1 MDVFNY
7 SCISLFL
14 FQGPAHPAKL
24 YPLPCNRPN
33 GWRSIVAPIPRAFPL
48 CSFLLRRGHWRQ
60 SARAHRRVAPART
73 QLTAP
78 RLDASAARRPRSC
91 PVTDPTVIQG
101 ARCCTLQGAE
111 MHRDHVWPPS
121 LFDSHAC
128 SADLPGASCW
138 RHRQRRK
145 PPTAGQQAHRP
156 ARVWQLPNRNGPP
169 AAPSSLAR
177 GNSRDTLTPP
187 PLPPL
192 QQGTRRW
199 GEVGWPRR
207 LRPPPRPGQWPAPP
221 APRLLAGAPST
232 WTGAKER
239 AFDGGP

>member
-1 MDVFNY
+1 MGVFNY

-14 FQGPAHPAKL
+14 FQGPAHPANL

-33 GWRSIVAPIPRAFPL
+33 GWRSIVAPIPRAFPSAHS
-48 CSFLLRRGHWRQ
+48 CSDAATGA
-60 SARAHRRVAPART
+60 SPPGHRRVAPARA
-73 QLTAP
+73 QLAAP

-187 PLPPL
+187 PSSAIAARNSQMGRGGLA
-192 QQGTRRW
+192 
-199 GEVGWPRR
+199 
-207 LRPPPRPGQWPAPP
+207 PAPP
-221 APRLLAGAPST
+221 ATPAPRPMASAPS
-232 WTGAKER
+232 AKAARRGTQYLDRRQRE
-239 AFDGGP
+239 GL